1 MYSLFELDIGAV
13 IQEST
18 DYIIK
23 TLDITD
29 RIDDK
34 RVDSDVKS
42 TLDFIEVKVPT
53 LLEASLEEE
62 RSDDSTNQSP
72 QKSADT
78 QILQLSQ
85 MPQLPQMP

>member
-1 MYSLFELDIGAV
+1 MYSLFELNIGAV
-13 IQEST
+13 IRELA
-18 DYIIK
+18 DCIIK

-29 RIDDK
+29 RIDNEQ
-34 RVDSDVKS
+34 VDSDVKS